1 MIYNCQFSIIG
12 QFLFSNTIKGSL
24 QNKTKSLIDAITS
37 YYICLEM
44 ENDLCNLTHTHTP
57 NLEMLSHLKTLNLMQ
72 QNQRNGVE
80 QLTYV
85 TIGFE
90 RHNALI

>member
-1 MIYNCQFSIIG
+1 MAQLGGEGRGSMNLG
-12 QFLFSNTIKGSL
+12 QTPKIFYFFFLMAS
-24 QNKTKSLIDAITS
+24 
-37 YYICLEM
+37 
-44 ENDLCNLTHTHTP
+44 
-57 NLEMLSHLKTLNLMQ
+57 LNLMQ